1 MFGFLNIY
9 KPKGITS
16 HDVIYKLRKLLHIK
30 KIGHGG
36 TLDPMAEGVLPV
48 AISNAAKLIDYL
60 PAKKEYQAKFQIGVI
75 SDSYD
80 TECELKYF
88 SDKKVSKEAIKQIL
102 ESFRGQISQKP
113 PIYSAVKKNGKK
125 LYELARQGNCDIE
138 IPERIINVEKIE
150 LIDFDE
156 KMQQGSIII
165 SCSKGTYI
173 RSIIHDMG
181 QRLNTGAVMTSLIRT
196 VSGGMNVEN
205 SVKLEQL
212 SDENDVKK
220 YLINPCKLIN
230 FKNIEINEVQF
241 EKVKNGMGFNYQEQ
255 DGFVFLCRKN
265 EIEAFAEICNNR
277 VIIKKVFVE

>member
-1 MFGFLNIY
+1 MNIY

-48 AISNAAKLIDYL
+48 AISHAAKLIDYL
-60 PAKKEYQAKFQIGVI
+60 PAKKEYQAKFQLGVV

-88 SDKKVSKEAIKQIL
+88 SDKKVSKGDIKQVL
-102 ESFRGQISQKP
+102 DFFRGQISQKP

-125 LYELARQGNCDIE
+125 LYELARQGCGDIE

-156 KMQQGSIII
+156 KIQQGSIII

-181 QRLNTGAVMTSLIRT
+181 QKLNTGAVMTALIRT
-196 VSGGMNVEN
+196 VSGGMNINN
-205 SVKLEQL
+205 SVRLEQL
-212 SDENDVKK
+212 SDEDAVRK
-220 YLINPCKLIN
+220 YLINPSNVIN
-230 FKNIEINEVQF
+230 FKNIEISKEQL
-241 EKVKNGMGFNYQEQ
+241 EKVKHGMGFKHEGEN
-255 DGFVFLCRKN
+255 GFVFLCRQN
-265 EIEAFAEICNNR
+265 VIEAFAEICNNR
-277 VIIKKVFVE
+277 VIIKKVFSE